1 MKITRTMTIETN
13 EIQIGDRIQ
22 VGHYTATCQKLPEEG
37 LALFFLDQYL
47 DKAMQMNKK
56 STNAGGYDASDL
68 RKVLNSGKILDE
80 FATLELV
87 PFKNGDLLRLPFYGE
102 LFGHDDWYESSD
114 VEPDD
119 CEQWPLMKERANR
132 VAERKGRSYEWGWLQ
147 NIRQGSATLFCS
159 VSHYGTASDWPASNA
174 IGVRP
179 VFLIK
184 RSATY
189 FCRVNSYGPAYDWD
203 ASISIGGRPVFLI

>member
-68 RKVLNSGKILDE
+68 RKELNTSKILDE
-80 FATLELV
+80 FAPLELV
-87 PFKNGDLLRLPFYGE
+87 PFENGDLLRLPFYGE
-102 LFGHDDWYESSD
+102 MFGHDDWYNSGA
-114 VEPDD
+114 VEPDN

-132 VAERKGRSYEWGWLQ
+132 IAERKGESYEWGWLQ
-147 NIRQGSATLFCS
+147 NIRQGSATSFCTVNANGNANLWS
-159 VSHYGTASDWPASNA
+159 ASNSLR
-174 IGVRP
+174 VRP
-179 VFLIK
+179 AFLIK
-184 RSATY
+184 LS
-189 FCRVNSYGPAYDWD
+189 
-203 ASISIGGRPVFLI
+203 

>member
-13 EIQIGDRIQ
+13 DIQIGDRIQ

-56 STNAGGYDASDL
+56 NTNAGGYDASDL
-68 RKVLNSGKILDE
+68 RKELNSSKILDE

-102 LFGHDDWYESSD
+102 LFGHDDWYNSGA

-132 VAERKGRSYEWGWLQ
+132 IAERKGESYEWGWLQ
-147 NIRQGSATLFCS
+147 NIRQ
-159 VSHYGTASDWPASNA
+159 
-174 IGVRP
+174 
-179 VFLIK
+179 
-184 RSATY
+184 RSAPR
-189 FCRVNSYGPAYDWD
+189 FCGVADYGYASVWN
-203 ASISIGGRPVFLI
+203 ASISIGVRPAFLIKLS

>member
-13 EIQIGDRIQ
+13 DIQIGDRIQ

-56 STNAGGYDASDL
+56 NTNAGGYDASDL
-68 RKVLNSGKILDE
+68 RKELNSGKILDE
-80 FATLELV
+80 FAPLELV

-102 LFGHDDWYESSD
+102 MFGHDDWYNSGA

-132 VAERKGRSYEWGWLQ
+132 IAERKGESYEWGWLQ
-147 NIRQGSATLFCS
+147 NIRQGSAPYFCFVDHDGRAYSWAASAS
-159 VSHYGTASDWPASNA
+159 V
-174 IGVRP
+174 GVRP
-179 VFLIK
+179 AFLIK
-184 RSATY
+184 LS
-189 FCRVNSYGPAYDWD
+189 
-203 ASISIGGRPVFLI
+203 

>member
-13 EIQIGDRIQ
+13 DIQIGDRIQ

-56 STNAGGYDASDL
+56 NTNAGGYDASDL
-68 RKVLNSGKILDE
+68 RKELNSSKILDE

-102 LFGHDDWYESSD
+102 LFGHDDWYNSGA

-132 VAERKGRSYEWGWLQ
+132 IAERKGESYEWGWLQ
-147 NIRQGSATLFCS
+147 NIRQ
-159 VSHYGTASDWPASNA
+159 
-174 IGVRP
+174 
-179 VFLIK
+179 
-184 RSATY
+184 RSAAY
-189 FCRVNSYGPAYDWD
+189 FCRVTDYGSATTWTASNSFGVRPA
-203 ASISIGGRPVFLI
+203 FLIKLS

>member
-13 EIQIGDRIQ
+13 EVQIGDRIE

-56 STNAGGYDASDL
+56 NTNAGGYDASDL
-68 RKVLNSGKILDE
+68 RKELNSGKTLDE
-80 FATLELV
+80 FAPLELV
-87 PFKNGDLLRLPFYGE
+87 PFYGDLLRLPFYGE
-102 LFGHDDWYESSD
+102 LFGHDDWYNSGD

-132 VAERKGRSYEWGWLQ
+132 IAERKGESYEWGWLQ
-147 NIRQGSATLFCS
+147 NIRQGSATVFGG
-159 VSHYGTASDWPASNA
+159 VGGGGFAYYWGASDSF
-174 IGVRP
+174 GVRP
-179 VFLIK
+179 AFLIK
-184 RSATY
+184 LS
-189 FCRVNSYGPAYDWD
+189 
-203 ASISIGGRPVFLI
+203 

>member
-37 LALFFLDQYL
+37 LALFLLGQYL

-68 RKVLNSGKILDE
+68 RKELNTSKILDE
-80 FATLELV
+80 FAPLELV
-87 PFKNGDLLRLPFYGE
+87 PFENGDLLRLPFYGE
-102 LFGHDDWYESSD
+102 MFGHDDWYNSGA
-114 VEPDD
+114 VEPDN

-132 VAERKGRSYEWGWLQ
+132 IAERKGESYEWGWLQ
-147 NIRQGSATLFCS
+147 NIRQGSATNFCRVAGYGFADDWNASGS
-159 VSHYGTASDWPASNA
+159 V
-174 IGVRP
+174 GVRP
-179 VFLIK
+179 AFLIK
-184 RSATY
+184 LS
-189 FCRVNSYGPAYDWD
+189 
-203 ASISIGGRPVFLI
+203 